1 MEFCNFST
9 NYGLGF
15 NFVTSIKSC
24 PDSWKLHVEF
34 FEHATS
40 VFFVINK
47 NNGDDKSIAR
57 KPEQEKKNQ
66 RGLWNLFKI
75 L

>member
-34 FEHATS
+34 FRTCNLG
-40 VFFVINK
+40 FFVINK

-57 KPEQEKKNQ
+57 KPEQEKKKSK
-66 RGLWNLFKI
+66 RFMEFV
-75 L
+75 